1 MSYTTIIPDEDQIKV
16 EAGQDFWLNSLLSAE
31 ELCSKER
38 EDDFKNAPVIIEGML
53 AQGDLSLITAGS
65 KSFKS
70 WLALQIAITTAN
82 GIPFLGRQTL
92 PTKTLV
98 LNFELKPSSIRNRL
112 KGIARRLSSL
122 RASGGNC
129 HSFEQVSI

>member
-1 MSYTTIIPDEDQIKV
+1 MSYTTIIPDEDQEKV
-16 EAGQDFWLNSLLSAE
+16 EAGQDFWLNSLISAE
-31 ELCSKER
+31 ELCSKAR

-82 GIPFLGRQTL
+82 GIPFLGRQTI
-92 PTKTLV
+92 PTKTLPGV
-98 LNFELKPSSIRNRL
+98 
-112 KGIARRLSSL
+112 
-122 RASGGNC
+122 
-129 HSFEQVSI
+129 